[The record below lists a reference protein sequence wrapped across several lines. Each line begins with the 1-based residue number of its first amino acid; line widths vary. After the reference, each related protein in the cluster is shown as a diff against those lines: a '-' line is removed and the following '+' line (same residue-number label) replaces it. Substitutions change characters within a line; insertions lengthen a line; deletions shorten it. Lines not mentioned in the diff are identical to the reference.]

1 MLEWLKQRIISWFL
15 SRHVGRWIAVDR
27 QDLHGET
34 HSDVWCEPPV
44 FAAMTCGARSPLTRQ
59 RLTRLVS
66 LPPSHMHMLMRLHE
80 QEARGGEPGH
90 QDGLSG
96 RL

>member
-34 HSDVWCEPPV
+34 HSDVWCV
-44 FAAMTCGARSPLTRQ
+44 SCGAVRCDL
-59 RLTRLVS
+59 
-66 LPPSHMHMLMRLHE
+66 
-80 QEARGGEPGH
+80 RGAPH
-90 QDGLSG
+90 
-96 RL
+96 